1 MLTAMYLG
9 ILIPEKEARM
19 QATANQLKDAIMI
32 HKKLGVSLPRKMT
45 VDAYGKWLRAYT
57 PMYVKEKSIGDIRD
71 LIKGINP

>member
-1 MLTAMYLG
+1 
-9 ILIPEKEARM
+9 
-19 QATANQLKDAIMI
+19 MI